1 MPRTTPRLRP
11 PDLSS
16 PPSTGIVDLARLG
29 FALAGNALRHP
40 RTFNA
45 ETVFRDWARRA
56 AARRN
61 TENLLVNFLVKKLI
75 LVGSADLSRQILA
88 QPPSRE
94 SFSTGSLKRSA
105 MAFLAAHA
113 LTISDDEDWR
123 RRRAFNEG
131 VLEPERRHEFAP
143 QFVRR
148 TLQAFAPPIAGV
160 ADLRAAMG
168 RAMLGVVFGAAAS
181 SQLVTEIEALFDLV
195 QNPVKRVLTAPFAYF
210 KRARLYD
217 SLRTLLQSQNGADK
231 PSLLQMADRSVTRL
245 DDTELLQQVPH
256 WMFTFTGSAT
266 DLVLRTLT
274 LITSTP
280 SVQRQVMAEL
290 QSPGPLDG
298 PAFESAPLLFLE
310 ACLVETGHL
319 YPPVTRTFHRAAVG
333 ATLSGVQFPPGTEI
347 MHLFPLFTADLEGAD
362 APSFHPDRWL
372 AATLPECAFDPFLG
386 GARRCPGRSLILV
399 VCKTALASLLLQH
412 RLAVKAPGI
421 TAASLPAQFPS
432 RGLSFFE
439 GA

>member
-1 MPRTTPRLRP
+1 MPRLRR

-16 PPSTGIVDLARLG
+16 PPSTDIVDLARLG

-45 ETVFRDWARRA
+45 EGVFRDWARRA
-56 AARRN
+56 AARRD
-61 TENLLVNFLVKKLI
+61 TDNLLVNFLVKKLM

-88 QPPSRE
+88 QPPSQE

-113 LTISDDEDWR
+113 LTISDDEDWS
-123 RRRAFNEG
+123 RRRAFNEA

-143 QFVRR
+143 QFVRY
-148 TLQAFAPPIAGV
+148 TLQAFAPPIGGV

-168 RAMLGVVFGAAAS
+168 RAMLGVVFGGTAS
-181 SQLVTEIEALFDLV
+181 PQLVTEIEALFDLV
-195 QNPVKRVLTAPFAYF
+195 QNPVKRVVTAPFAYF
-210 KRARLYD
+210 RRARFYD
-217 SLRTLLQSQNGADK
+217 SLRALWRARNEALK
-231 PSLLQMADRSVTRL
+231 PSLLQMAGRSATNL
-245 DDTELLQQVPH
+245 GDTELLEQMPH

-266 DLVLRTLT
+266 DLVTRTLT

-280 SVQRQVMAEL
+280 TVQRRVMAEL
-290 QSPGPLDG
+290 DSAGPLDG
-298 PAFESAPLLFLE
+298 QAFESAPLPFLE

-319 YPPVTRTFHRAAVG
+319 YPPVTRTFHSAALG
-333 ATLSGVQFPPGTEI
+333 ATLNGVQFPPGTEI
-347 MHLFPLFTADLEGAD
+347 MQLFPLFTADLKGAD
-362 APSFHPDRWL
+362 SPKFNPDRWL
-372 AATLPECAFDPFLG
+372 QVIPPVCAFNPFLG
-386 GARRCPGRSLILV
+386 GARCCPGRSVILLI
-399 VCKTALASLLLQH
+399 CKTALASLLLLH

-421 TAASLPAQFPS
+421 TASSLPAQFPR
-432 RGLSFFE
+432 RGLRFE

>member
-1 MPRTTPRLRP
+1 M
-11 PDLSS
+11 SS

-45 ETVFRDWARRA
+45 EAVFRDWARRA
-56 AARRN
+56 ADRRD
-61 TENLLVNFLVKKLI
+61 TENLTVNFLVKKLI

-88 QPPSRE
+88 QAPSRE
-94 SFSTGSLKRSA
+94 SFSAGSLKRSA

-123 RRRAFNEG
+123 RRRAFNEA

-143 QFVRR
+143 QFVRY

-168 RAMLGVVFGAAAS
+168 RAMLGVVFGGAAS
-181 SQLVTEIEALFDLV
+181 PQLVPEIEALFDLV
-195 QNPVKRVLTAPFAYF
+195 QNPVKRVLTAPFAYL

-217 SLRTLLQSQNGADK
+217 SLRALWQAQNAALK
-231 PSLLQMADRSVTRL
+231 PSLAQMAGRSVTRL
-245 DDTELLQQVPH
+245 DDTELLEQVPH

-280 SVQRQVMAEL
+280 GVQRQVMAEL
-290 QSPGPLDG
+290 ESAGPLNG
-298 PAFESAPLLFLE
+298 PAFESAPLPFLE

-333 ATLSGVQFPPGTEI
+333 AILNGVQFPPGTEI
-347 MHLFPLFTADLEGAD
+347 MHLFPLFTAELEGAD
-362 APSFHPDRWL
+362 APRFHPDRWL
-372 AATLPECAFDPFLG
+372 DATSPVCAFDPFLG

-412 RLAVKAPGI
+412 RLAVKAPGV
-421 TAASLPAQFPS
+421 TASSLPAQFPR
-432 RGLSFFE
+432 RGLQFE
-439 GA
+439 SA